1 MDILS
6 VDVLPPPG
14 EHDGDDEGG
23 EDHALLRLHVS
34 SSDLQG
40 GSDDATAYDASQ
52 PPEGP
57 SSASSPLSRRAG
69 ARRRRKVSKGL
80 QLILL
85 RKYVQCAKQFG
96 RVPDRAATEQL
107 LEQGYDEFYYQ
118 GGSLSEPRMSYAAF
132 LKLVRN
138 RRSEVV
144 RQTRGGAPIAQR
156 GGTRRYQKEQ
166 IEIQAFIDELESVR
180 HGQTR
185 GTLEYDALGAGTTG
199 EHMHAVTTD
208 PSVPTMLSDSSS
220 IMGDAGTDGGVS
232 AGDLSTAETYSS
244 VMAGAPGDGNDD
256 VVVSRSKLDLMLRVA
271 QETLVAQKRILEEAS
286 SARVRVLFSRRLH
299 QGRTNDHTRP
309 GSSRMAELID
319 KIGRFFAEQ
328 EAQIQQSF
336 TQVAQ
341 APARVPPPLSRPPP
355 PVHKVPTQPYAHP
368 PDFRQETPASN
379 SAQRPPRSY
388 PLVRRRLS
396 FKPVAPPP
404 LFHQSSEEGIDQ
416 LLDEL
421 QRQSEAHEVSL
432 STPAMPMRPAKL
444 ALPREDIWS
453 HRLSGDVVSWASSPS
468 SASTETNTSLDIK
481 DDSTPER
488 QRKPRPPQQKHRKR
502 LRKKKSG
509 ASKRSGN
516 QEDDQPDPIQL
527 AKEHAEKVEAALVLA
542 QERAKRIQ
550 QGKLQ
555 LDREREL
562 ERQEAALRLQE
573 QMLKIEAVRARSFRQ
588 SSASTMTTAR
598 SSLSNGEPSHD
609 TESVW
614 TADTNDMMGHHKPP
628 SDFMIEL
635 EARLR
640 DKMSLEMH
648 VKQSCIE
655 KHKQRERV
663 RLKLDKLLQQNMT
676 QRSKVARLEAMKAS
690 LETELAAVLEDAA
703 QTRQQRR
710 ELELAD
716 EKERLRRQREAERE
730 LQIRLREEEWSEMM
744 EDEKARSQVAA
755 EARVKAS
762 KRVEARSAKLRRMMQ
777 SHRYQP
783 RRSLSGLSS
792 TATTSNNDDEH
803 SDGYEETT
811 PTSRHSIDELQN
823 KPLQPFKMN
832 LFLPPELA
840 DFEED
845 GLCNTIE
852 QLQAA
857 TEDDCES
864 KPLQNNND
872 DKLEGC
878 SISTKEGDAT
888 FSWQVSSFPDHTK
901 FMEVLRD
908 MVSEDEDE

>member
-1 MDILS
+1 
-6 VDVLPPPG
+6 
-14 EHDGDDEGG
+14 
-23 EDHALLRLHVS
+23 
-34 SSDLQG
+34 
-40 GSDDATAYDASQ
+40 
-52 PPEGP
+52 
-57 SSASSPLSRRAG
+57 
-69 ARRRRKVSKGL
+69 
-80 QLILL
+80 
-85 RKYVQCAKQFG
+85 
-96 RVPDRAATEQL
+96 
-107 LEQGYDEFYYQ
+107 
-118 GGSLSEPRMSYAAF
+118 
-132 LKLVRN
+132 
-138 RRSEVV
+138 
-144 RQTRGGAPIAQR
+144 
-156 GGTRRYQKEQ
+156 
-166 IEIQAFIDELESVR
+166 
-180 HGQTR
+180 
-185 GTLEYDALGAGTTG
+185 
-199 EHMHAVTTD
+199 
-208 PSVPTMLSDSSS
+208 
-220 IMGDAGTDGGVS
+220 
-232 AGDLSTAETYSS
+232 
-244 VMAGAPGDGNDD
+244 
-256 VVVSRSKLDLMLRVA
+256 
-271 QETLVAQKRILEEAS
+271 
-286 SARVRVLFSRRLH
+286 
-299 QGRTNDHTRP
+299 
-309 GSSRMAELID
+309 MAELID

-341 APARVPPPLSRPPP
+341 TSARVPPPLSRPPP
-355 PVHKVPTQPYAHP
+355 PVHKVPTQPYANP
-368 PDFRQETPASN
+368 PGFGQESPASN
-379 SAQRPPRSY
+379 TAQRPPRSY
-388 PLVRRRLS
+388 SLVRRRLS
-396 FKPVAPPP
+396 FKPTAEPTPPP
-404 LFHQSSEEGIDQ
+404 QFPQSSEEGIDQ
-416 LLDEL
+416 LLEEL
-421 QRQSEAHEVSL
+421 QRQSETHEVSV
-432 STPAMPMRPAKL
+432 STQVMPMQPAKL

-468 SASTETNTSLDIK
+468 SASTDTNTSLDIK
-481 DDSTPER
+481 DDRTPER

-516 QEDDQPDPIQL
+516 QEDDQPDPTQL
-527 AKEHAEKVEAALVLA
+527 AKEHAEKVAAALVLA

-588 SSASTMTTAR
+588 LSASTMTTAR
-598 SSLSNGEPSHD
+598 SSLSNSEPSHD

-628 SDFMIEL
+628 SDFMVEL

-803 SDGYEETT
+803 SDGDEETT

-845 GLCNTIE
+845 GLCNNSE

-864 KPLQNNND
+864 KPLQNSDN
-872 DKLEGC
+872 KPESC

-888 FSWQVSSFPDHTK
+888 FSWQVPSFPDHTK